1 MKHKN
6 KQKGKKCTK
15 CLKVQPLFE
24 FTKDCWKKN
33 GIRSN
38 CKKCDYI
45 RKSKFLSTENGFLQ
59 SIYRN
64 MVSRKEASDDG
75 KDRGKV
81 YAVEFTYKQLIK
93 KWEEH
98 KLKYGQNCIY
108 TNEPIF
114 HKRNREQIRGNQIS
128 IDRLDN
134 NKPYTIDNI
143 VFCSSR
149 ANWIK
154 GQITIDFCKKILE
167 VYNEK

>member
-24 FTKDCWKKN
+24 FTKDCWKKS

-64 MVSRKEASDDG
+64 MINRKEASDGG